1 MSYDFQNKNML
12 IAGGTGFIG
21 RRLVKQ
27 LSTLGVNVFVLT
39 RNDRDNDGN
48 ITYLK
53 GNLQDISS
61 LEKYKSTKFDV
72 CVYMAANIPEVGAKK
87 ETYLDAKNS
96 TLDPLVNFCEC
107 FVNDIGK
114 FVYIS
119 SIDVL
124 GACEENYYDENV
136 KPNVATPYGLAKY
149 CGEFYA
155 KAYSSQNSVPLTML
169 RFSQVYGPNE
179 PIVRIIPIMKNA
191 LCQNKKFSIYS
202 DGAEKRRFLFVDDAV
217 EAIMCAI
224 KSDKDGLFNI
234 AGKEVCSILGL
245 AHYMEKVFNK
255 KMDLDILNKIVGK
268 DNVPSIEKA
277 EAELNFVPKYSME
290 DGLLKIKEE
299 ENA

>member
-1 MSYDFQNKNML
+1 MSYDIRNKSIL

-21 RRLVKQ
+21 KGLVNQ
-27 LSTLGVNVFVLT
+27 LSSAGANVYVLT
-39 RNDRDNDGN
+39 RRDKDNDGN

-53 GNLQDISS
+53 GDLQDIQT
-61 LEKYKSTKFDV
+61 LEQYKSIKFDV

-87 ETYLDAKNS
+87 ETYLDAKYS
-96 TLDPLVNFCEC
+96 TLDPLVNYCEC
-107 FVNDIGK
+107 FVNNISK

-124 GACEENYYDENV
+124 GVCETNFYDENV
-136 KPNVATPYGLAKY
+136 EPNIATPYGLAKY

-155 KAYSSQNSVPLTML
+155 KAYTSQNTIPLTTL

-191 LCQNKKFSIYS
+191 LCNNKKFSIYS

-217 EAIMCAI
+217 ESIICAI
-224 KSDKDGLFNI
+224 VSEQEGLYNI
-234 AGKEVCSILGL
+234 AGKEVCSILEL
-245 AHYMEKVFNK
+245 ARYMEAVFEK
-255 KMDLDILNKIVGK
+255 KMDLDILNKTKGK
-268 DNVPSIEKA
+268 DNIPSIEKA
-277 EAELNFVPKYSME
+277 EVELGFSPKYSIR